1 MGNSRDDP
9 GRARIRDGGRLRTH
23 AQAVKPDLRLGIC
36 RDEEAGWCGSRLAE
50 LGTSDEVTVC
60 EGGKGGKRE
69 LLRRLETYSDV
80 LATTCDR
87 PVASVQTSDLEA
99 HLREAQSP

>member
-1 MGNSRDDP
+1 
-9 GRARIRDGGRLRTH
+9 
-23 AQAVKPDLRLGIC
+23 VKPDLRLGIC

-69 LLRRLETYSDV
+69 LLRRLKRYSD
-80 LATTCDR
+80 L
-87 PVASVQTSDLEA
+87 
-99 HLREAQSP
+99 